1 MRAASAISCDDMTAM
16 TTDNAPNNDNDLA
29 PELSVS
35 QWFNCDQ
42 PVTLAGLRS
51 KVVLIHAFQM
61 LCQGCVM
68 AATPQAA
75 RVWLYYRQSA
85 QRDRVAV
92 IGLHTVFE
100 HHHVMT
106 PAALQVYL
114 HEFRVPF
121 PVGVDQPGGDDPIPV
136 TMRAFRMQGTPTT
149 LLIDRAGRLR
159 KQHFGVD
166 SDQALIREIDALIL
180 E

>member
-1 MRAASAISCDDMTAM
+1 MPTHVDPDS
-16 TTDNAPNNDNDLA
+16 A

-35 QWFNCDQ
+35 QWFNSDH
-42 PVTLAGLRS
+42 PISLAALRG
-51 KVVLIHAFQM
+51 KVVMIHAFQM

-68 AATPQAA
+68 AGTPQAA

-121 PVGVDQPGGDDPIPV
+121 PVGVDQSGGDDPIPV

>member
-1 MRAASAISCDDMTAM
+1 MVAHKPRGVDD
-16 TTDNAPNNDNDLA
+16 DPA
-29 PELSVS
+29 PELSVA
-35 QWFNCDQ
+35 QWFNCGH
-42 PVTLAGLRS
+42 PITLAGLRG
-51 KVVLIHAFQM
+51 KVVMIHAFQM

-75 RVWLYYRQSA
+75 RVWSYYRQRA
-85 QRDRVAV
+85 QRDHVEV

-106 PAALQVYL
+106 PEALNVYL

-121 PVGVDQPGGDDPIPV
+121 PVGVDQPGDDNPIPL
-136 TMRAFRMQGTPTT
+136 TMRAYRMQGTPTT

-159 KQHFGVD
+159 KQHFGVN
-166 SDQALIREIDALIL
+166 SDQALILEIDALL
-180 E
+180 AE

>member
-1 MRAASAISCDDMTAM
+1 M
-16 TTDNAPNNDNDLA
+16 
-29 PELSVS
+29 
-35 QWFNCDQ
+35 
-42 PVTLAGLRS
+42 
-51 KVVLIHAFQM
+51 IHAFQM

-68 AATPQAA
+68 TATPQAA

-85 QRDRVAV
+85 HRDAVSV

-106 PAALQVYL
+106 SEALQVYL

-121 PVGVDQPGGDDPIPV
+121 PVGIDQAGGGDPIPQ
-136 TMRAFRMQGTPTT
+136 TMRAYRMQGTPTT

-159 KQHFGVD
+159 KQQFGVD
-166 SDQALIREIDALIL
+166 SDQVLVREIDALL
-180 E
+180 QE